1 MSMIYIIIFLCVHL
15 SIYLNTSPQHS
26 NAQPATPP
34 LSTFPLL
41 LFLLVSYIL
50 KSSVTTNFLTKF
62 HLQNLIKPIMKF
74 YQSSS
79 SEAQLSEFKPARNCL
94 PCFQSHSTNHHTIK
108 KDMTEPLYV
117 KTNPG
122 VVAKLM
128 GLDSIPQR
136 RIPLVH
142 HQEDTRGHPNGKTS
156 MVLEIK
162 KGKFFVLGFEAGCRE

>member
-1 MSMIYIIIFLCVHL
+1 
-15 SIYLNTSPQHS
+15 
-26 NAQPATPP
+26 
-34 LSTFPLL
+34 
-41 LFLLVSYIL
+41 
-50 KSSVTTNFLTKF
+50 
-62 HLQNLIKPIMKF
+62 MKF

-79 SEAQLSEFKPARNCL
+79 SEAQLSELKPARNCL
-94 PCFQSHSTNHHTIK
+94 PCFQSHSTNHYI
-108 KDMTEPLYV
+108 KDMTELLYV

-142 HQEDTRGHPNGKTS
+142 HQEDTRGHLNGKTS

-162 KGKFFVLGFEAGCRE
+162 KGKFFVLGFEAGCKGKGEARIDSKRKLAEDDESKKKKCVMETLKSNQVLKESANVDFELGFLDQLVLELLYVI

>member
-1 MSMIYIIIFLCVHL
+1 
-15 SIYLNTSPQHS
+15 
-26 NAQPATPP
+26 
-34 LSTFPLL
+34 
-41 LFLLVSYIL
+41 
-50 KSSVTTNFLTKF
+50 
-62 HLQNLIKPIMKF
+62 MKF

-79 SEAQLSEFKPARNCL
+79 TEAQLSELKPARNCL
-94 PCFQSHSTNHHTIK
+94 PCFQSHYSTNHHIN

-162 KGKFFVLGFEAGCRE
+162 KGKFFVLGFEAGCKGKGEVRIDSKRKLAEDDESKKKKRVTEALKSNQVLKESANVDFELGFLDQLVLELLYVI

>member
-1 MSMIYIIIFLCVHL
+1 M
-15 SIYLNTSPQHS
+15 
-26 NAQPATPP
+26 
-34 LSTFPLL
+34 
-41 LFLLVSYIL
+41 
-50 KSSVTTNFLTKF
+50 
-62 HLQNLIKPIMKF
+62 
-74 YQSSS
+74 
-79 SEAQLSEFKPARNCL
+79 
-94 PCFQSHSTNHHTIK
+94 IK

-162 KGKFFVLGFEAGCRE
+162 KGKFYVLGFEAGCKGKCEARIDSKRKLAEDDESKKKKHVTETLKSNKVLKESANVDFELGFLDQLVLELLYVI

>member
-1 MSMIYIIIFLCVHL
+1 
-15 SIYLNTSPQHS
+15 
-26 NAQPATPP
+26 
-34 LSTFPLL
+34 
-41 LFLLVSYIL
+41 
-50 KSSVTTNFLTKF
+50 
-62 HLQNLIKPIMKF
+62 MKF

-79 SEAQLSEFKPARNCL
+79 SEAQLSKFKPARNCL
-94 PCFQSHSTNHHTIK
+94 PCFQSHSTNHHMI

-162 KGKFFVLGFEAGCRE
+162 KGKFYVLGFEAGCKGKGETRIDSKRKLAEDDESKKKKRVTETLKSNKVLKESANVDFELGFLDQLVLELLYVI